1 MKEDY
6 LEIKKGEKLT
16 NALMRKFG
24 NKNIP
29 SNVILDKVIPGVGAT
44 YAEIHSKRKS
54 IIIEPNVPVIKAK
67 VLKHKDLDMLG
78 VFKTAKVATVK
89 AYFRK
94 NNIEFKKILTTPEG
108 FWKIRQA
115 ARELNINIFTDYFCL
130 FDECEKITQD
140 VAYRKN
146 ITQPVYD
153 FFEFEN
159 KAFVSATPLEIKH
172 PKISEQNFYKLKVKP
187 NFDYKQDIEVIVT
200 NDFANVVF
208 ERLNSR
214 RTSASPDLFIFYNS
228 TLGIDSIINTLRLQG
243 YYCKTFCSPES
254 KKKLLEYGF
263 ENVETDFKFPLTQF
277 NFLTSR
283 FFSAIDIELTNKP
296 DILIL
301 TDISTAEQSMID
313 PFTEA
318 IQIQG
323 RFRNIFEDG
332 KSYNSLTHITN
343 IKVDLPIKTPKQL
356 DREIE
361 EFKITHHSLIVR
373 KEEAVCDNRKSAI
386 NQELER
392 ISMRKLLDK
401 DGNIDDFAVD
411 NLYNEERVRD
421 YYTDEEKLLQAYKDT
436 GFFNPTI
443 KKINRF
449 YFQEAKFSIRG
460 LPSNKAKVKHIISLL
475 GKMKEREEIYGFRK
489 WAVSEFEEADIVL
502 DAYLKYGLDFFES
515 YKYNFNKIKTEF
527 AIRKSEE
534 MRWEIHVI
542 QEVHNSFKLG
552 VKDDKNVFKNRVQ
565 EIYNTFGIVQKV
577 KQTTIEDY
585 FVVEK
590 HNGEIPAKYTLVKCK
605 W

>member
-1 MKEDY
+1 
-6 LEIKKGEKLT
+6 
-16 NALMRKFG
+16 
-24 NKNIP
+24 
-29 SNVILDKVIPGVGAT
+29 
-44 YAEIHSKRKS
+44 
-54 IIIEPNVPVIKAK
+54 
-67 VLKHKDLDMLG
+67 
-78 VFKTAKVATVK
+78 
-89 AYFRK
+89 
-94 NNIEFKKILTTPEG
+94 
-108 FWKIRQA
+108 
-115 ARELNINIFTDYFCL
+115 
-130 FDECEKITQD
+130 
-140 VAYRKN
+140 
-146 ITQPVYD
+146 
-153 FFEFEN
+153 
-159 KAFVSATPLEIKH
+159 
-172 PKISEQNFYKLKVKP
+172 
-187 NFDYKQDIEVIVT
+187 
-200 NDFANVVF
+200 
-208 ERLNSR
+208 
-214 RTSASPDLFIFYNS
+214 
-228 TLGIDSIINTLRLQG
+228 
-243 YYCKTFCSPES
+243 
-254 KKKLLEYGF
+254 
-263 ENVETDFKFPLTQF
+263 
-277 NFLTSR
+277 
-283 FFSAIDIELTNKP
+283 
-296 DILIL
+296 
-301 TDISTAEQSMID
+301 
-313 PFTEA
+313 
-318 IQIQG
+318 
-323 RFRNIFEDG
+323 
-332 KSYNSLTHITN
+332 
-343 IKVDLPIKTPKQL
+343 
-356 DREIE
+356 
-361 EFKITHHSLIVR
+361 
-373 KEEAVCDNRKSAI
+373 
-386 NQELER
+386 
-392 ISMRKLLDK
+392 
-401 DGNIDDFAVD
+401 NIDDFAVD